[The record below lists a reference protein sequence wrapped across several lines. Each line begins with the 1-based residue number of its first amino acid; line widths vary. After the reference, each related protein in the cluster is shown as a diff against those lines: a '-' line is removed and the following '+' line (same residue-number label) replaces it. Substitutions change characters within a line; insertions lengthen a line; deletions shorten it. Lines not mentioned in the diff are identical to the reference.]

1 MHIYSP
7 SQNEDILC
15 NFFYLAVTIKIVE
28 AVAEDQ
34 LLSDLLM
41 VAVNEFFGIFF
52 FQELPFTNQKYNFFL
67 FIPSYLSKNAKA
79 PYLGLETGSYRINCS
94 CLEKSAFP

>member
-1 MHIYSP
+1 MYIYSS

-52 FQELPFTNQKYNFFL
+52 SRSCLLQIRN
-67 FIPSYLSKNAKA
+67 IISSYLFLVILVKMLKL
-79 PYLGLETGSYRINCS
+79 PT
-94 CLEKSAFP
+94 

>member
-41 VAVNEFFGIFF
+41 VAVNEFFGFFF

-67 FIPSYLSKNAKA
+67 FIPSYLSKRAKL
-79 PYLGLETGSYRINCS
+79 PT
-94 CLEKSAFP
+94 